1 MIRRRLS
8 VVLFAMALSLGITA
22 AHAAGWSEE
31 REKAAGEEV
40 VAYVEKEYELWEDE
54 EVLRQVEEIVAE
66 IVPQTQRPDVKYTVK
81 LLDSDEVNAM
91 SIPGGYIYVHRGL
104 AEDAQSE
111 HELAAVLAH
120 EIAHNCTYDAMEQ
133 AGRSKKLFIGG
144 VSAALVA
151 IFAGASHD
159 EISTVLA
166 AGAYVRQGILSRY
179 SIDMEQRADLNAIE
193 YMVNTRYNPVGLL
206 TFMERLGA
214 ATYASYRPDYGI
226 FETHPQHTERC
237 AYIIQAIYDAGL
249 DINRRAVTK
258 WDLPTVETIA
268 PEDGDADPA
277 TAPARLSLWGEPIVT
292 IERPGEYD
300 GVDKRAQAACQT
312 LAEALADGMARYDIS
327 TARQDED
334 GEQIAVQVRGKPM
347 LILTRDDIQDG
358 DGSSQSLADE
368 VVRALT
374 RALHREQLTRRYQ

>member
-8 VVLFAMALSLGITA
+8 VVLFAVALSLGITA
-22 AHAAGWSEE
+22 AYAAGWSEE

-40 VAYVEKEYELWEDE
+40 VAYVVKEYELREDE

-81 LLDSDEVNAM
+81 LLDSDEINAM

-133 AGRSKKLFIGG
+133 ASRSKKLFIGG

-179 SIDMEQRADLNAIE
+179 SIDMEQRADINAIE

-237 AYIIQAIYDAGL
+237 AYIIQSIYDAGL

-258 WDLPTVETIA
+258 WDLPTVESIA
-268 PEDGDADPA
+268 PEDVDADPA
-277 TAPARLSLWGEPIVT
+277 AAPARLSLWGEPIVT

-334 GEQIAVQVRGKPM
+334 GEQLAVQVRGKPM

-358 DGSSQSLADE
+358 DGSPQSFADE

>member
-1 MIRRRLS
+1 MIRRHLS
-8 VVLFAMALSLGITA
+8 VVLFAVALSLGITA
-22 AHAAGWSEE
+22 AYAAGWSEE

-81 LLDSDEVNAM
+81 LLDSDEINAM

-133 AGRSKKLFIGG
+133 ASRSKKLFIGG

-347 LILTRDDIQDG
+347 LILTRDDIQDE
-358 DGSSQSLADE
+358 DGSPQSLADE

>member
-8 VVLFAMALSLGITA
+8 VVLFAVALSLGITA

-292 IERPGEYD
+292 IEHPGEYD

-327 TARQDED
+327 TARQDEN

-358 DGSSQSLADE
+358 DGSPQSFADE

>member
-8 VVLFAMALSLGITA
+8 VVLFAVALSLGITA
-22 AHAAGWSEE
+22 AYAAGWSEE

-81 LLDSDEVNAM
+81 LLDSDEINAM

-292 IERPGEYD
+292 IERPGEI
-300 GVDKRAQAACQT
+300 GRAH
-312 LAEALADGMARYDIS
+312 
-327 TARQDED
+327 
-334 GEQIAVQVRGKPM
+334 V
-347 LILTRDDIQDG
+347 
-358 DGSSQSLADE
+358 
-368 VVRALT
+368 
-374 RALHREQLTRRYQ
+374 

>member
-1 MIRRRLS
+1 MIRRHLS
-8 VVLFAMALSLGITA
+8 VVLFAVALSLGITA
-22 AHAAGWSEE
+22 AYAAGWSEE

-81 LLDSDEVNAM
+81 LLDSDEINAM

-133 AGRSKKLFIGG
+133 ASRSKKLFIGG

-237 AYIIQAIYDAGL
+237 AYIIQSIYDAGL

-277 TAPARLSLWGEPIVT
+277 AAPARLSLWGEPIVT

-358 DGSSQSLADE
+358 DGSPQSFADE

>member
-1 MIRRRLS
+1 MIRRHLS
-8 VVLFAMALSLGITA
+8 VVLFAVALSLGITA
-22 AHAAGWSEE
+22 AYAAGWSEE

-81 LLDSDEVNAM
+81 LLDSDEINAM

-133 AGRSKKLFIGG
+133 ASRSKKLFIGG

-292 IERPGEYD
+292 IERPGEYE

-347 LILTRDDIQDG
+347 LILTRDDIQDE
-358 DGSSQSLADE
+358 DGSPQSLADE

>member
-1 MIRRRLS
+1 MIRRHLS
-8 VVLFAMALSLGITA
+8 VVLFAVALSLGITA
-22 AHAAGWSEE
+22 AYAAGWSEE

-81 LLDSDEVNAM
+81 LLDSDEINAM

-133 AGRSKKLFIGG
+133 ASRSKKLFIGG

-277 TAPARLSLWGEPIVT
+277 AAPARLSLWGEPIVT

-358 DGSSQSLADE
+358 DGSPQSFADE

>member
-1 MIRRRLS
+1 
-8 VVLFAMALSLGITA
+8 LFAVALSLGITA
-22 AHAAGWSEE
+22 AYAAGWSEE

-81 LLDSDEVNAM
+81 LLDSDEINAM

-133 AGRSKKLFIGG
+133 ASRSKKLFIGG

-277 TAPARLSLWGEPIVT
+277 AAPARLSLWGEPIVT

-358 DGSSQSLADE
+358 DGSPQSFADE

>member
-1 MIRRRLS
+1 MIRRHLS
-8 VVLFAMALSLGITA
+8 VVLFAVALSLGITA
-22 AHAAGWSEE
+22 AYAAGWSEE

-81 LLDSDEVNAM
+81 LLDSDEINAM

-133 AGRSKKLFIGG
+133 ASRSKKLFIGG

-277 TAPARLSLWGEPIVT
+277 AAPARLSLWGEPIVT
-292 IERPGEYD
+292 IERPGEYE

-358 DGSSQSLADE
+358 DGSPQSFADE

>member
-1 MIRRRLS
+1 MIRRHLS
-8 VVLFAMALSLGITA
+8 VVLFAVALSLGITA
-22 AHAAGWSEE
+22 AYAAGWSEE

-81 LLDSDEVNAM
+81 LLDSDEINAM

-133 AGRSKKLFIGG
+133 ASRSKKLFIGG

-277 TAPARLSLWGEPIVT
+277 AAPARLSLWGEPIVT
-292 IERPGEYD
+292 IERPGEYE

-347 LILTRDDIQDG
+347 LILTRDDIQDE
-358 DGSSQSLADE
+358 DGSPQSLADE

>member
-1 MIRRRLS
+1 MIRRHLS
-8 VVLFAMALSLGITA
+8 VVLFAVALSLGITA
-22 AHAAGWSEE
+22 AYAAGWSEE

-81 LLDSDEVNAM
+81 LLDSDEINAM

-277 TAPARLSLWGEPIVT
+277 AAPARLSLWGEPIVT

-358 DGSSQSLADE
+358 DGSPQSFADE

>member
-1 MIRRRLS
+1 MIRRHLS
-8 VVLFAMALSLGITA
+8 VVLFAVALSLGITA
-22 AHAAGWSEE
+22 AYAAGWSEE

-81 LLDSDEVNAM
+81 LLDSDEINAM

-133 AGRSKKLFIGG
+133 ASRSKKLFIGG

-358 DGSSQSLADE
+358 DGSPQSFADE

>member
-1 MIRRRLS
+1 M
-8 VVLFAMALSLGITA
+8 
-22 AHAAGWSEE
+22 
-31 REKAAGEEV
+31 
-40 VAYVEKEYELWEDE
+40 
-54 EVLRQVEEIVAE
+54 
-66 IVPQTQRPDVKYTVK
+66 
-81 LLDSDEVNAM
+81 
-91 SIPGGYIYVHRGL
+91 
-104 AEDAQSE
+104 
-111 HELAAVLAH
+111 
-120 EIAHNCTYDAMEQ
+120 
-133 AGRSKKLFIGG
+133 
-144 VSAALVA
+144 A

-277 TAPARLSLWGEPIVT
+277 AAPARLSLWGEPIVT

-358 DGSSQSLADE
+358 DGSPQSFADE